1 MGQPLQME
9 AVAVTT
15 KVESTY
21 NTDVTPA
28 TTDAV
33 RLIMPRPQVKI
44 GWGYDGDRGPQNAGN
59 GRWLA
64 APPNGRTVS
73 GSIKVEPKGLGASY
87 ASSANEVPDVHRFL
101 RAAGFTAT
109 LAAGTSW
116 TFTPDLFSVTPA
128 SLSTYF
134 YEGGELWKACGMY
147 TDLKIDIPNTGIPT
161 FEFPFAATMVTDPAD
176 LTLPSM
182 TYTAPT
188 IVPPSAAGVGFT
200 LHNLTGAVLRSAS
213 FSLGRSFSNP
223 RLAVA
228 GGGGVGHAG
237 FATTFRKP
245 VLDLVIE
252 MTALTTTP
260 FTTSTLIDPYSLEK
274 AGTTGICSL
283 QFGGTTNNKWKL
295 TLNQCQVVPGS
306 VEKLSENNEAFGLYK
321 LQVKPYVTTD
331 QGIDDIT
338 LLWN

>member
-28 TTDAV
+28 TTDAI
-33 RLIMPRPQVKI
+33 RIIPPRPQVKI
-44 GWGYDGDRGPQNAGN
+44 AWGYDGARGPQNAGS
-59 GRWLA
+59 GRWLRA
-64 APPNGRTVS
+64 APNGRTVS
-73 GSIKVEPKGLGASY
+73 GSIKVEPKGLNSSY
-87 ASSANEVPDVHRFL
+87 ASSSNEVPDVHRLL

-109 LAAGTSW
+109 LSAGTSW

-134 YEGGELWKACGMY
+134 YDGGELWKTCGMY
-147 TDLKIDIPNTGIPT
+147 TDLKIDIPNTGIPV

-188 IVPPSAAGVGFT
+188 VVPPTANGVSFT

-213 FSLGRSFSNP
+213 FSLNRSFNNA
-223 RLAVA
+223 RLNINAA
-228 GGGGVGHAG
+228 AGHAG
-237 FATTFRKP
+237 FAPGFRDP

-260 FTTSTLIDPYSLEK
+260 FTTATLIDPYSLEK
-274 AGTTGICSL
+274 AGTTGVCSM

-306 VEKLSENNEAFGLYK
+306 VEKLSENNEAFGTYK